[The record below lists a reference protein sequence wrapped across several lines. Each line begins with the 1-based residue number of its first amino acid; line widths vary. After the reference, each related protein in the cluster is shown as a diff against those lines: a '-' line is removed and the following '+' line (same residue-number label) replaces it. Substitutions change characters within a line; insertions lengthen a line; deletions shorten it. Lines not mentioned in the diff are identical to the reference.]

1 MKLRQLL
8 STMKDVQEKIGAST
22 PYLVGGVSRD
32 KYLGRLENISDVD
45 ITNGDRSIEFLS
57 QEFANELKK
66 KYKLTRKVMPD
77 GHSTIFIGNLK
88 IDFSSNFTVPHIEN
102 ILQKMGIPKP
112 TPMQREIFSRDFTCN
127 TLLIS
132 LDLKTLIDPTEQ
144 GFRDISA
151 KKIRTCLSPK
161 ITLTSNRNRVV
172 RAIYLATKL
181 DFDVDEKI
189 IEYVRSNPSVINV
202 STKKVMKEKLDE
214 AFTRDPEKASYLVGK
229 MGLWSHI
236 PITNII
242 HPYYMKFGQNAK

>member
-8 STMKDVQEKIGAST
+8 STMQTVQEKIGAS
-22 PYLVGGVSRD
+22 PCYLIGGVSRD
-32 KYLGRLENISDVD
+32 KYLGHLENISDID

-57 QEFANELKK
+57 QEFAHELKK
-66 KYKLTRKVMPD
+66 KYKITRKVMAD

-88 IDFSSNFTVPHIEN
+88 IDFSSNFNVPRIEN
-102 ILQKMGIPKP
+102 MLQKMGIPHP
-112 TPMQREIFSRDFTCN
+112 TPMQKEIFSRDFTCN

-132 LDLKTLIDPTEQ
+132 LDLKTLIDPTER

-161 ITLTSNRNRVV
+161 TTLTSNRNRVV

-214 AFTRDPEKASYLVGK
+214 AFTRDPDKASYLVGK
-229 MGLWSHI
+229 MGLWDHI
-236 PITNII
+236 PVSAII
-242 HPYYMKFGQNAK
+242 HPYYMRRGQNG